1 MFSKLPSL
9 KGRFCG
15 RYNVEWKKE
24 YMPMQELAASQDK
37 NLVRKVAYQI
47 LSHFDKSYR
56 WFTRITRGAQER
68 FEKGNWK
75 ETQLA
80 SKERITIYEQSL
92 SDAVAEIYQLTQVH
106 QKDDAFWQQL
116 KKVFA
121 LQLEGHPQFELA
133 ETFYNSVIGRLFKH
147 RKIDNDMM
155 FVLPSRC
162 FLPGQDRDKVVNS
175 FDTTTTVREMY
186 ESIFKIYRYN
196 IPFENFERD
205 LQHLEEALRARLDKA
220 QLASVQAVEILKP
233 TFFRGKAAYL
243 IGRICM
249 PDETLPFVI
258 AMRRYNDPNMFVD
271 ALLTDRKDLSVIFG
285 FARSYFMADTQN
297 PAEVA
302 AFLQELLPN
311 KKHFELYMSMGHYK
325 HGKTVF
331 YRNFLQ
337 HLSESTDKFEAA
349 PGIRGLVMM
358 VFHLPSYGVVFK
370 IIKDEFAESKKIT
383 RQHVKE
389 CYKLVKMSDR
399 VGRMADT
406 HEYVNFRFPLDRIE
420 PELIE
425 ELKETCASS
434 LEFTESELIIKH
446 MYIERKM
453 TPLNLYLQQE
463 TDEEKVTRALDE
475 LGLCIKQIAMANIF
489 PGDMLHKNFG
499 ITRHGRVIFY
509 DYDEIC
515 IMNERNFRALPK
527 SDDPY
532 AIDTLSVAPN
542 DVFPEQFEHFIV
554 GKRKFKDILKSLHGD
569 LMTPEYWHEVQKK
582 CARGDVQH
590 FTPYRANRRF
600 DRDE

>member
-1 MFSKLPSL
+1 MHDT
-9 KGRFCG
+9 
-15 RYNVEWKKE
+15 
-24 YMPMQELAASQDK
+24 Q
-37 NLVRKVAYQI
+37 LVKKVAYQI
-47 LSHFDKSYR
+47 LAHFDKSYR

-68 FEKGNWK
+68 FEQGKWK
-75 ETQLA
+75 ETQVA

-92 SDAVAEIYQLTQVH
+92 SDTVAEIYHLTAVH
-106 QKDDAFWQQL
+106 KKDEVFWQQL
-116 KKVFA
+116 KRVFA
-121 LQLEGHPQFELA
+121 QQLEGHPQFELA

-147 RKIDNDMM
+147 HKIDNSLM

-162 FLPGQDRDKVVNS
+162 YLPGQDREKVVNS
-175 FDTTTTVREMY
+175 FDTTTTVAEMY
-186 ESIFKIYRYN
+186 RSIFKRYRYN
-196 IPFENFERD
+196 IPFENYDRD
-205 LQHLEEALRARLDKA
+205 MQNLEVALRKRLNKA
-220 QLASVQAVEILKP
+220 QLASVHTVEILKP
-233 TFFRGKAAYL
+233 TFYRGKAAYL

-249 PDETLPFVI
+249 PEETLPFVI
-258 AMRRYNDPNMFVD
+258 SLQRSDNGQLFVD
-271 ALLTDRKDLSVIFG
+271 ALLTERKDLSVTFG

-311 KKHFELYMSMGHYK
+311 KKHFELYMALGHYK

-337 HLSESTDKFEAA
+337 HMDDSNDKFEAA

-383 RQHVKE
+383 REHVKD
-389 CYKLVKMSDR
+389 CYRLVKMSDR

-406 HEYVNFRFPLDRIE
+406 HEYVNFRFPLARMDSA
-420 PELIE
+420 LIE
-425 ELKETCASS
+425 ELKATCASS
-434 LEFTESELIIKH
+434 LTFTDDELIIKH
-446 MYIERKM
+446 LYIERKM

-463 TDEEKVTRALDE
+463 TDETKIYNALNE

-515 IMNERNFRALPK
+515 LMHQRNFRELPK

-554 GKRKFKDILKSLHGD
+554 GKRQLKAILKQLHGD
-569 LMTPEYWHEVQKK
+569 LMTPEYWRMVQMK

-590 FTPYRANRRF
+590 FTPYSADIRFRR
-600 DRDE
+600 

>member
-1 MFSKLPSL
+1 MLDLP
-9 KGRFCG
+9 
-15 RYNVEWKKE
+15 
-24 YMPMQELAASQDK
+24 LAK
-37 NLVRKVAYQI
+37 KVAYQI
-47 LSHFDKSYR
+47 LTHFDKNYR
-56 WFTRITRGAQER
+56 WFTRITRGAQSR
-68 FEKGNWK
+68 FELGEWQA
-75 ETQLA
+75 TLRA

-92 SDAVAEIYQLTQVH
+92 SDAVAEIYQLTEVH
-106 QKDDAFWQQL
+106 KKDNAFWANL
-116 KKVFA
+116 KKNFA
-121 LQLEGHPQFELA
+121 HQLQGHPQFELA

-147 RKIDNDMM
+147 KKLDNELM

-162 FLPGQDRDKVVNS
+162 FLPGQDRQKVVHS

-186 ESIFKIYRYN
+186 VSIFNIYRFS
-196 IPFENFERD
+196 IPFEDYERD
-205 LQHLEEALRARLDKA
+205 MNNLEAALRRRLDIA
-220 QLASVQAVEILKP
+220 QLASVYAVDILKP
-233 TFFRGKAAYL
+233 TFYRGKAAYL

-258 AMRRYNDPNMFVD
+258 SLQRNDNATLFVD

-311 KKHFELYMSMGHYK
+311 KKHFELYMALGHYK

-331 YRNFLQ
+331 YRNFLE
-337 HLSESTDKFEAA
+337 HLDSSQDAFEAA

-383 RQHVKE
+383 REHVKD
-389 CYKLVKMSDR
+389 CYRLVKMSDR

-406 HEYVNFRFPLDRIE
+406 HEYVNFRFPLSRIE
-420 PELIE
+420 PELIK

-434 LEFTESELIIKH
+434 LEITEDELVIKH
-446 MYIERKM
+446 LYIERKM
-453 TPLNLYLQQE
+453 TPLNIYLQQE
-463 TDEEKVTRALDE
+463 TDEEKITSALNE

-515 IMNERNFRALPK
+515 LMNERNFRALPK

-532 AIDTLSVAPN
+532 AIDTLSVGPN

-554 GKRKFKDILKSLHGD
+554 GKKALKNILKAQHAD
-569 LMTPEYWHEVQKK
+569 LMTPEYWRNVQLK
-582 CARGDVQH
+582 CARGDIQH
-590 FTPYRANRRF
+590 FTPYSAESKFLNQ
-600 DRDE
+600 

>member
-1 MFSKLPSL
+1 MSDISVTK
-9 KGRFCG
+9 
-15 RYNVEWKKE
+15 
-24 YMPMQELAASQDK
+24 
-37 NLVRKVAYQI
+37 KVAYLI
-47 LSHFDKSYR
+47 ISHFDKSYR

-68 FEKGNWK
+68 FELGEWK
-75 ETQLA
+75 KTQWA

-92 SDAVAEIYQLTQVH
+92 SDAVAEIYQLTEVH
-106 QKDDAFWQQL
+106 QKNDDFWQNL
-116 KKVFA
+116 KKDFT
-121 LQLEGHPQFELA
+121 QHLEGHPQFELA

-147 RKIDNDMM
+147 KKIDNNIM
-155 FVLPSRC
+155 FILPSRC
-162 FLPGQDRDKVVNS
+162 FLPGQDRHKVVHS

-186 ESIFKIYRYN
+186 ESIFKIYRFN
-196 IPFENFERD
+196 IPFENYERD
-205 LQHLEEALRARLDKA
+205 LINLEAALRKRLNRR
-220 QLASVQAVEILKP
+220 QLASVHTVEILKP

-258 AMRRYNDPNMFVD
+258 SLQRSNDHQLFVD

-297 PAEVA
+297 PAEVV

-311 KKHFELYMSMGHYK
+311 KKQFELYMALGHFK

-337 HLSESTDKFEAA
+337 HMENSDDMFEAA

-370 IIKDEFAESKKIT
+370 IIKDKFAESKKIT
-383 RQHVKE
+383 REHVKD
-389 CYKLVKMSDR
+389 CYRLVKMSDR

-406 HEYVNFRFPLDRIE
+406 HEYVNFRFPIKRIA
-420 PELIE
+420 PALIE
-425 ELKETCASS
+425 ELKETCESS
-434 LEFTESELIIKH
+434 IRITDDELIIKH
-446 MYIERKM
+446 LYIERKM

-463 TDEEKVTRALDE
+463 TDEDKIRNALNE

-515 IMNERNFRALPK
+515 LMSERNFRDLPK

-532 AIDTLSVAPN
+532 ALDTLSVGPN

-554 GKRKFKDILKSLHGD
+554 GKRKLKDILKSLHGD
-569 LMTPEYWHEVQKK
+569 LMQPDYWRNLQEK
-582 CARGDVQH
+582 CKNDDIQH
-590 FTPYRANRRF
+590 FTPYSSESRF
-600 DRDE
+600 PR

>member
-1 MFSKLPSL
+1 MLDLP
-9 KGRFCG
+9 
-15 RYNVEWKKE
+15 
-24 YMPMQELAASQDK
+24 LAK
-37 NLVRKVAYQI
+37 KVAYQI
-47 LSHFDKSYR
+47 LTHFDKNYR
-56 WFTRITRGAQER
+56 WFTRITRGAQSR
-68 FEKGNWK
+68 FELGEWQA
-75 ETQLA
+75 TLRA

-92 SDAVAEIYQLTQVH
+92 SDAVAEIYQLTEVH
-106 QKDDAFWQQL
+106 KKDNAFWANL
-116 KKVFA
+116 KKSFA
-121 LQLEGHPQFELA
+121 HQLQGHPQFELA

-147 RKIDNDMM
+147 KKLDNELM

-162 FLPGQDRDKVVNS
+162 FLPGQDRQKVVHS

-186 ESIFKIYRYN
+186 VSIFNIYRFS
-196 IPFENFERD
+196 IPFEDYERD
-205 LQHLEEALRARLDKA
+205 MNNLEAALRRRLDIA
-220 QLASVQAVEILKP
+220 QLASVYAVDILKP
-233 TFFRGKAAYL
+233 TFYRGKAAYL

-258 AMRRYNDPNMFVD
+258 SLQRNDNATLFVD

-311 KKHFELYMSMGHYK
+311 KKHFELYMALGHYK

-331 YRNFLQ
+331 YRNFLE
-337 HLSESTDKFEAA
+337 HLDSSQDAFEAA

-383 RQHVKE
+383 REHVKD
-389 CYKLVKMSDR
+389 CYRLVKMSDR

-406 HEYVNFRFPLDRIE
+406 HEYVNFRFPLSRIE
-420 PELIE
+420 PELIK

-434 LEFTESELIIKH
+434 LEITEDELVIKH
-446 MYIERKM
+446 LYIERKM
-453 TPLNLYLQQE
+453 TPLNIYLQQE
-463 TDEEKVTRALDE
+463 TDEEKITSALNE

-515 IMNERNFRALPK
+515 LMNERNFRALPK

-532 AIDTLSVAPN
+532 AIDTLSVGPN

-554 GKRKFKDILKSLHGD
+554 GKKALKNILKAQHAD
-569 LMTPEYWHEVQKK
+569 LMTPEYWRNVQLK
-582 CARGDVQH
+582 CARGDIQH
-590 FTPYRANRRF
+590 FTPYSAESKFLNQ
-600 DRDE
+600 